1 MNYTLFLSLLLGYVV
16 VLAVIGFVTAR
27 GGSNSTFFNANKNA
41 NWLLVSFGM
50 IGASL
55 SGVTFIS
62 VPGWTATSG
71 LTYLPMVF
79 GFLLGYLVIAFVLL
93 PVYYRYNVISIYS
106 FLGQRLGQQSYQTG
120 SLFFLISRVVG
131 ASARLYIVTM
141 VVQLMICDPLG
152 IPFIITAVVLLAL
165 IALYS
170 ATGGIATIVITDT
183 LQTALMLLAAC
194 LTFYFVAEA
203 VVPAELSISDYLTSH
218 EDWYFFQS
226 GTSKA
231 GWKQV
236 LGGMFIAIAMTG
248 LDQDMM
254 QKNLT
259 VSKLKNAQK
268 NMVLL
273 GVTLIF
279 VNLMFLS
286 LGILL
291 TDFAELQ
298 GITPTGDKLFALVAQ
313 SPALPAVLGVM
324 FFLGLLAAA
333 FSSADSALASLTTA
347 FCIDFL
353 SLSPK
358 GSTKTRKMVYVGFM
372 AVLLVVMTLIYSLE
386 ADSII
391 SSLFT
396 AAGYTYGPL
405 LGLFVLALTSK
416 ANLRQWWVLPVC
428 IAAPLL
434 TYGLSVWAPT
444 VGYSIGFELL
454 LYNGAITYFGLRLIA
469 RRSPVKA

>member
-1 MNYTLFLSLLLGYVV
+1 MNNLLFLLLLFGYVAL
-16 VLAVIGFVTAR
+16 LAVIGFFTAR

-79 GFLLGYLVIAFVLL
+79 GFLLGYIVIAFVLL

-106 FLGQRLGQQSYQTG
+106 FLGARLGLQSYQTG
-120 SLFFLISRVVG
+120 SLFFLLSRIVG

-141 VVQLMICDPLG
+141 VVQLMICDALG
-152 IPFIITAVVLLAL
+152 IPFVITAITILIL

-183 LQTALMLLAAC
+183 LQTALMLLAAG
-194 LTFYFVAEA
+194 LTFYYVAQA
-203 VVPAELSISDYLTSH
+203 VVPEQTSIISYLTDH
-218 EDWYFFQS
+218 PQWYFFEH
-226 GTSKA
+226 GTDKA
-231 GWKQV
+231 AWKQV

-259 VSKLKNAQK
+259 VSKVRNAQK
-268 NMVLL
+268 NMILL

-291 TDFAELQ
+291 SDFAAAQ
-298 GITPTGDKLFALVAQ
+298 GIEATGDKLFASVAQ
-313 SPALPAVLGVM
+313 SSALPPILGIM

-333 FSSADSALASLTTA
+333 FSSADSALTSLTTA

-353 SLSPK
+353 KLSPR
-358 GSTKTRKMVYVGFM
+358 GSTTTRKWVYVGFM
-372 AVLLVVMTLIYSLE
+372 GVLLLVMVAIYSLE

-391 SSLFT
+391 SGLFT

-405 LGLFVLALTSK
+405 LGLFFLALTTK
-416 ANLRQWWVLPVC
+416 ADLRQWWVLPVC
-428 IAAPLL
+428 IAAPV
-434 TYGLSVWAPT
+434 LSYYLSLWAPT
-444 VGYSIGFELL
+444 VGYTIGFELL
-454 LYNGAITYFGLRLIA
+454 LYNGAITYLGLRLIE
-469 RRSPVKA
+469 RRRKH

>member
-218 EDWYFFQS
+218 EDWYFFKS

>member
-1 MNYTLFLSLLLGYVV
+1 MNYTLFLSLLLGYVA

-27 GGSNSTFFNANKNA
+27 GGSNGTFFNANKNA

-183 LQTALMLLAAC
+183 LQTALMLLAAG

-203 VVPAELSISDYLTSH
+203 VVPAEVSISEYLTSH
-218 EDWYFFQS
+218 KDWYFFQS

-298 GITPTGDKLFALVAQ
+298 GITATGDKLFALVAQ
-313 SPALPAVLGVM
+313 SPELPAVLGVM

-434 TYGLSVWAPT
+434 TYGLSLWAPT

-454 LYNGAITYFGLRLIA
+454 LYNGAITYLGLRLIT

>member
-1 MNYTLFLSLLLGYVV
+1 MNYTLFLSLLLGYVA

-62 VPGWTATSG
+62 VPGWTASSG

-183 LQTALMLLAAC
+183 LQTALMLLAAG

-203 VVPAELSISDYLTSH
+203 VVPAEVSISDYLTSH

-236 LGGMFIAIAMTG
+236 IGGMFIAIAMTG

-298 GITPTGDKLFALVAQ
+298 GITATGDKLFALVAQ

-405 LGLFVLALTSK
+405 LGLFILALTSK

>member
-1 MNYTLFLSLLLGYVV
+1 MNYTLFLSLLLGYVA

-62 VPGWTATSG
+62 VPGWTASSG

-120 SLFFLISRVVG
+120 SLFFLISRIVG

-183 LQTALMLLAAC
+183 LQTALMLLAAG

-203 VVPAELSISDYLTSH
+203 VVPAEVSISEYLTSH
-218 EDWYFFQS
+218 KDWYFFQS

-298 GITPTGDKLFALVAQ
+298 GITATGDKLFALVAQ
-313 SPALPAVLGVM
+313 SPELPAVLGVM

-372 AVLLVVMTLIYSLE
+372 SVLLVVMTLIYSLE

-416 ANLRQWWVLPVC
+416 ANLRQWWVLPIC

-454 LYNGAITYFGLRLIA
+454 LYNGAITYLGLRLIA

>member
-1 MNYTLFLSLLLGYVV
+1 MNYTLFLSLLLGYVA

-62 VPGWTATSG
+62 VPGWTASSG

-120 SLFFLISRVVG
+120 SLFFLISRIVG

-183 LQTALMLLAAC
+183 LQTALMLLAAG

-203 VVPAELSISDYLTSH
+203 VVPAEVSISEYLTSH
-218 EDWYFFQS
+218 KDWYFFQS

-298 GITPTGDKLFALVAQ
+298 GITATGDKLFALVAQ
-313 SPALPAVLGVM
+313 SPELPAVLGVM

-372 AVLLVVMTLIYSLE
+372 SVLLVVMTLIYSLE

-454 LYNGAITYFGLRLIA
+454 LYNGAITYLGLRLIA

>member
-1 MNYTLFLSLLLGYVV
+1 MNYTLFLSLLLGYVAL
-16 VLAVIGFVTAR
+16 LAVIGFVTAR

-106 FLGQRLGQQSYQTG
+106 FLGQRLGKQSYQTG
-120 SLFFLISRVVG
+120 SLFFLVSRVIG

-152 IPFIITAVVLLAL
+152 IPFIATAIIVLLL
-165 IALYS
+165 IAVYS

-183 LQTALMLLAAC
+183 LQTALMLIAAG
-194 LTFYFVAEA
+194 LTFYYVADA
-203 VVPAELSISDYLTSH
+203 VVPKQTGLIAYLTSH
-218 EDWYFFQS
+218 EDWYFVQS

-273 GVTLIF
+273 GITLIF

-291 TDFAELQ
+291 TDFASAQ
-298 GITPTGDKLFALVAQ
+298 GISATGDKLFAIVAQ
-313 SPALPAVLGVM
+313 SPVLPSILSVM

-353 SLSPK
+353 DLSPR
-358 GSTKTRKMVYVGFM
+358 GSTKTRKTVYVGFM
-372 AVLLVVMTLIYSLE
+372 VVLLVVMTLIYSLE

-428 IAAPLL
+428 VAAPFV
-434 TYGLSVWAPT
+434 TYGLSLWAPT
-444 VGYSIGFELL
+444 VGYTIGFELL
-454 LYNGAITYFGLRLIA
+454 LYNGAITYLGLRLIA
-469 RRSPVKA
+469 RRSPFKA

>member
-1 MNYTLFLSLLLGYVV
+1 
-16 VLAVIGFVTAR
+16 
-27 GGSNSTFFNANKNA
+27 
-41 NWLLVSFGM
+41 
-50 IGASL
+50 
-55 SGVTFIS
+55 
-62 VPGWTATSG
+62 
-71 LTYLPMVF
+71 MVF

-183 LQTALMLLAAC
+183 LQTALMLLAAG

-203 VVPAELSISDYLTSH
+203 VVPAEVSISEYLTSH
-218 EDWYFFQS
+218 KDWYFFQS

-298 GITPTGDKLFALVAQ
+298 GITATGDKLFALVAQ
-313 SPALPAVLGVM
+313 SPELPAVLGVM

-434 TYGLSVWAPT
+434 TYGLSLWAPT

-454 LYNGAITYFGLRLIA
+454 LYNGAITYLGLRLIT

>member
-1 MNYTLFLSLLLGYVV
+1 MNYTLFLSLLLGYVA

-62 VPGWTATSG
+62 VPGWTASSG

-120 SLFFLISRVVG
+120 SLFFLISRIVG

-170 ATGGIATIVITDT
+170 ATGGIATIVITDS
-183 LQTALMLLAAC
+183 LQTALMLLAAG

-203 VVPAELSISDYLTSH
+203 VVPAEVSISEYLTSH
-218 EDWYFFQS
+218 KDWYFFQS

-298 GITPTGDKLFALVAQ
+298 GITATGDKLFALVAQ
-313 SPALPAVLGVM
+313 SPELPAVLGVM

-372 AVLLVVMTLIYSLE
+372 SVLLVVMTLIYSLE

-416 ANLRQWWVLPVC
+416 ANLRQWWVLPIC

-454 LYNGAITYFGLRLIA
+454 LYNGAITYLGLRLIA

>member
-1 MNYTLFLSLLLGYVV
+1 MNYTLFLSLLLGYVA

-152 IPFIITAVVLLAL
+152 IPFVITAVVLLAL

-183 LQTALMLLAAC
+183 LQTALMLLAAG

-203 VVPAELSISDYLTSH
+203 VVPAEVGISDYLTSH

-273 GVTLIF
+273 GVTLII

-298 GITPTGDKLFALVAQ
+298 GITATGDKLFALVAQ
-313 SPALPAVLGVM
+313 SPELPAVLGVM

-434 TYGLSVWAPT
+434 TYGLSVWTPT

-454 LYNGAITYFGLRLIA
+454 LYNGAITYLGLRLIA
-469 RRSPVKA
+469 RRTPVKA

>member
-1 MNYTLFLSLLLGYVV
+1 MNYTLFLSLLLGYVA

-62 VPGWTATSG
+62 VPGWTASSG

-120 SLFFLISRVVG
+120 SLFFLISRIVG

-183 LQTALMLLAAC
+183 LQTALMLLAAG

-298 GITPTGDKLFALVAQ
+298 GITATGDKLFALVAQ
-313 SPALPAVLGVM
+313 SPELPAVLGVM

-454 LYNGAITYFGLRLIA
+454 LYNGAITYLGLRLIA